1 VNRADAGVSR
11 RVVDVGGV
19 AMSALV
25 AEAPRPRAVVVA
37 LHGGATTAVYFDA
50 PNRPRLSLLR
60 TGAALG
66 FTVLALD
73 RPGYGESAARP
84 EGTATAEARVGLAYG
99 AIDGLLASR
108 PRGAGVFLVAH
119 SLGCELA
126 VRMAAG
132 ERGGAL
138 LGLELSGTGRHYQP
152 QAAALLEGRFR
163 GGPPPAPPAGG
174 VRDLVWGGDH
184 LYPEGIAGEA
194 GILSRGAAHEGAVVR
209 SWPRD
214 FPSVAAR
221 VRIPVRYTLAE
232 HERVWR
238 AGRAG
243 LADVAAMFTSSPR
256 VETGEQAGGHNLS
269 LGLSARAYHLRVL
282 AFAEECALARE
293 HAGTARAGRQSAAS
307 GDPAA
312 EAAIPP

>member
-1 VNRADAGVSR
+1 MSTADAEPSR

-19 AMSALV
+19 PMSALV

-37 LHGGATTAVYFDA
+37 LHGGATSAAYFDA

-73 RPGYGESAARP
+73 RPGYGASAAHPDR
-84 EGTATAEARVGLAYG
+84 TATAEARTRLAFG
-99 AIDGLLASR
+99 AVDGLLASR
-108 PRGAGVFLVAH
+108 PRGAGVFLMAH

-126 VRMAAG
+126 LRMAASG
-132 ERGGAL
+132 RGGEL
-138 LGLELSGTGRHYQP
+138 LGLEISGTGRHYQP
-152 QAAALLEGRFR
+152 RAAQLLGSRLR
-163 GGPPPAPPAGG
+163 DASPPGPAGT
-174 VRDLVWGGDH
+174 VRDLVWGGAH

-194 GILSRGAAHEGAVVR
+194 GILVPGAAHEGTAVR

-214 FPSVAAR
+214 FPALAAR
-221 VRIPVRYTLAE
+221 VRIPVRYTVAE
-232 HERVWR
+232 HEGVWR

-243 LADVAAMFTSSPR
+243 LAEVAAMFTSSPR

-293 HAGTARAGRQSAAS
+293 RQSA
-307 GDPAA
+307 GPAEEDANA
-312 EAAIPP
+312 EPAIPP

>member
-1 VNRADAGVSR
+1 MSPAGPVPSR

-19 AMSALV
+19 PMSALV

-37 LHGGATTAVYFDA
+37 LHGGATTAAYFDA

-73 RPGYGESAARP
+73 RPGYGASAAHPGR
-84 EGTATAEARVGLAYG
+84 TTTAEGRVDLAYG
-99 AIDGLLASR
+99 AVDGLLASR
-108 PRGAGVFLVAH
+108 PRGAGVFLMAH

-126 VRMAAG
+126 VRMAAS
-132 ERGGAL
+132 ERGGEL
-138 LGLELSGTGRHYQP
+138 LGLEISGTGRHYQP
-152 QAAALLEGRFR
+152 PAAELLGSRFR
-163 GGPPPAPPAGG
+163 DGPPPLAGT
-174 VRDLVWGGDH
+174 VRDLVWGGAH

-194 GILSRGAAHEGAVVR
+194 GILAPGAAHEGAVVR
-209 SWPRD
+209 AWPDD

-256 VETGEQAGGHNLS
+256 VETGGQAGGHNLS
-269 LGLSARAYHLRVL
+269 LGLTARAYHLRVL

-293 HAGTARAGRQSAAS
+293 GQPAGPGADGAN
-307 GDPAA
+307 A
-312 EAAIPP
+312 EPAIPP

>member
-1 VNRADAGVSR
+1 MSPADPVPSR
-11 RVVDVGGV
+11 RVADVGGV
-19 AMSALV
+19 PMSALV

-66 FTVLALD
+66 FTVIALD
-73 RPGYGESAARP
+73 RPGYGASAARP
-84 EGTATAEARVGLAYG
+84 DRTATAEARVGLAYG

-108 PRGAGVFLVAH
+108 PRGAGMFLMAH

-126 VRMAAG
+126 VRMAVG
-132 ERGGAL
+132 ERGGDL
-138 LGLELSGTGRHYQP
+138 LGLEISGTGRHYQP
-152 QAAALLEGRFR
+152 VAAELLGNRFR
-163 GGPPPAPPAGG
+163 GGPRAAPSAGT

-184 LYPEGIAGEA
+184 LYPEGIAVEA
-194 GILSRGAAHEGAVVR
+194 GILAPGPAHEGALAR
-209 SWPRD
+209 SWPHD
-214 FPSVAAR
+214 FASVAAR

-232 HERVWR
+232 HEGVWR

-243 LADVAAMFTSSPR
+243 LADVAAMFTASPR

-282 AFAEECALARE
+282 AFAEECVLARE
-293 HAGTARAGRQSAAS
+293 RAGAPPALGDGTA
-307 GDPAA
+307 PAA
-312 EAAIPP
+312 GPRR